1 LFASLEFSHRS
12 KFAATKF
19 SRSTNIMKKIFLGL
33 VTIFIFTFSIQAQGF
48 VGKWKLTSMTVGEKG
63 ISIVAPI
70 TLNLKDNRIGGKG
83 GCNSYGGNYSLGKS
97 GKVKFSTIISTKM
110 YCEGVSDIESIYFGS
125 LLKANKI
132 QIKNGKLIIQNEAQ
146 NIVLVFAKTK

>member
-1 LFASLEFSHRS
+1 LRQQNL
-12 KFAATKF
+12 AAPVD
-19 SRSTNIMKKIFLGL
+19 MKKIFLGL
-33 VTIFIFTFSIQAQGF
+33 ITISIFTFSIQAQEF
-48 VGKWKLTSMTVGEKG
+48 VGKWKLTSMTVEGKG

-83 GCNSYGGNYSLGKS
+83 GCNSYGGNYSLEKT
-97 GKVKFSTIISTKM
+97 GKVKFSTLISTKM

-132 QIKNGKLIIQNEAQ
+132 QIKNGKLIIQNKAK
-146 NIVLVFAKTK
+146 NLVLIFAKAK